1 MAHTT
6 LFLVDI
12 SRRDTIASELHAYKI
27 QIDCL
32 KLFPAYAALRKELL
46 AEAEKVTPLG
56 SDYSDASLSQ
66 YFQPLLDQ
74 FMATFDNGI
83 NQGQPFEHVI
93 SILGTIS
100 LDVNLALAA
109 TALIP

>member
-32 KLFPAYAALRKELL
+32 KLFPAYAALRK
-46 AEAEKVTPLG
+46 TPLG